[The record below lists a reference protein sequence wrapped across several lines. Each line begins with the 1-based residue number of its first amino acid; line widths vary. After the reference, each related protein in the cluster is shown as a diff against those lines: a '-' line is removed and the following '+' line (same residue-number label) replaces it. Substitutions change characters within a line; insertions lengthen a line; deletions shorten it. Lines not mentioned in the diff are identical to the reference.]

1 MYPILFTIGPVNV
14 YSYGVMLAIGFL
26 LALHLASRRSDIFD
40 VPKEG
45 VGNLLIVLLVSG
57 IIGARITYVLSNIDF
72 FVQYPLDVFMLNKG
86 GLVFYGGLIL
96 SCVSGLV
103 YARKSKLSVLDT
115 ADLIAPFIALGHAI
129 GRIGCFLNGCCFG
142 RPTDSILGVCFPNS
156 ITKVFPTQLF
166 SSSGLFVIFAFLF
179 YLQTRRRFRGEIISL
194 YLVLYGVLRF
204 FVEFLRGDSGPV
216 LFDLSFSQ
224 IISVLSV
231 IVGSTIFYI
240 FKTDE

>member
-1 MYPILFTIGPVNV
+1 
-14 YSYGVMLAIGFL
+14 
-26 LALHLASRRSDIFD
+26 
-40 VPKEG
+40 
-45 VGNLLIVLLVSG
+45 
-57 IIGARITYVLSNIDF
+57 
-72 FVQYPLDVFMLNKG
+72 VF
-86 GLVFYGGLIL
+86 
-96 SCVSGLV
+96 
-103 YARKSKLSVLDT
+103 DT